1 MFVLLWITEFQLIL
15 QKGIDENWE
24 AALEHNPEG
33 FARVVYMILYLLYF
47 NANRFVVFH
56 NKIQAVI
63 FQVMLYVDMEVNG
76 VPMKVSGR
84 SKYHSSWSSGFDA
97 ANCSFSGPL

>member
-1 MFVLLWITEFQLIL
+1 
-15 QKGIDENWE
+15 
-24 AALEHNPEG
+24 
-33 FARVVYMILYLLYF
+33 MILYLLYF

-84 SKYHSSWSSGFDA
+84 SKDHSS
-97 ANCSFSGPL
+97 